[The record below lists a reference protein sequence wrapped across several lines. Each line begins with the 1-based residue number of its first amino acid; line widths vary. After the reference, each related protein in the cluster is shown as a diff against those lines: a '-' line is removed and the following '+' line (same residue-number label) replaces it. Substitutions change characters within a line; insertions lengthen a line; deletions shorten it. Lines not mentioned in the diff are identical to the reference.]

1 MKRITFNIVRRGWDR
16 IEPDEAE
23 GYQLTPNFACH
34 KDEWHRPDHP
44 WVLTHIG
51 SGMACFWHT
60 TRAACLAD
68 AEKLETLRTPSGGRF
83 HWETVTVENSARR
96 LRSLGH
102 GAVSRC
108 VGRDATVQ
116 EVG

>member
-1 MKRITFNIVRRGWDR
+1 MKRITFNIAIRTAAGDLLQ
-16 IEPDEAE
+16 EQD

-34 KDEWHRPDHP
+34 QDEWHAGHP
-44 WVLTHIG
+44 WALTHIG
-51 SGMACFWHT
+51 SGMACFWHR
-60 TRAACLAD
+60 TRTACLAD

-96 LRSLGH
+96 LRALGR
-102 GAVSRC
+102 GAISRC
-108 VGRDATVQ
+108 VGRDALVR